1 MLLQC
6 YNIVYVYYS
15 TQNHMPIISKITF
28 HLFNFFFLNLGFVN
42 KIANAF
48 LFPLNWIVLMQSFLL
63 PCYVKLE
70 YVCFMHECYVYSSVV

>member
-48 LFPLNWIVLMQSFLL
+48 LFLLN
-63 PCYVKLE
+63 
-70 YVCFMHECYVYSSVV
+70 